1 MGMSRPFTPKLQIN
15 LNASISTIGAT
26 PESGG
31 VPATEETEYS
41 YYSADV
47 VASSLLTEGDVGILG
62 LRYAVSETTD
72 VYSTN
77 MDMRFPIGRQW
88 RINPRLRV
96 DYREI
101 KTDQS
106 TQWIYTPGIR
116 VQYRPTRR
124 LRLEVEAG
132 KQFSQRDME
141 LTNLD
146 RESYFIN
153 LGYQFFY

>member
-1 MGMSRPFTPKLQIN
+1 
-15 LNASISTIGAT
+15 
-26 PESGG
+26 
-31 VPATEETEYS
+31 
-41 YYSADV
+41 
-47 VASSLLTEGDVGILG
+47 
-62 LRYAVSETTD
+62 
-72 VYSTN
+72 